1 MNESMLLREFK
12 RCKKEPRTYIY
23 LYINIWRMKFSHL
36 FPFLSHVWSEIPYEP
51 FSPSVR
57 RSVGWLVCHVF
68 LKGRRDSL
76 PMLLSELLLQLSVR
90 LGIRVLL
97 TSLLFRKKLADYD
110 VNYVAKS
117 KKDRKKWRQQWCAN
131 TNCFL
136 SSHSCLSKFLLS
148 FVPC

>member
-12 RCKKEPRTYIY
+12 RCQNGPRTYIY

-76 PMLLSELLLQLSVR
+76 PMLLSCYNCQSV
-90 LGIRVLL
+90 LEYVFYWLHF
-97 TSLLFRKKLADYD
+97 LFRKKLADYD

-117 KKDRKKWRQQWCAN
+117 KKDRKKWRQLCAMPKSL
-131 TNCFL
+131 FI
-136 SSHSCLSKFLLS
+136 SYQVSLSKFSLC

>member
-1 MNESMLLREFK
+1 MFNSYLRFPFPSLFFINQYLCWKRVVFFLLFVFFYKLPHVFYSRILKNNQTSECSFANSK
-12 RCKKEPRTYIY
+12 VANRGRGHIY

-76 PMLLSELLLQLSVR
+76 PMLLSALLLQLSVR
-90 LGIRVLL
+90 
-97 TSLLFRKKLADYD
+97 
-110 VNYVAKS
+110 
-117 KKDRKKWRQQWCAN
+117 
-131 TNCFL
+131 
-136 SSHSCLSKFLLS
+136 
-148 FVPC
+148 P